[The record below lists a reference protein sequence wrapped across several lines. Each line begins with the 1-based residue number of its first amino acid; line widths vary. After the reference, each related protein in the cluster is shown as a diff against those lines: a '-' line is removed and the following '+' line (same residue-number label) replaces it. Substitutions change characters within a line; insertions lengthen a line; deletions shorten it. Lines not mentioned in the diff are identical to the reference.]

1 MSSNI
6 KVKRICEYCNSDFI
20 AQTTTTRYCSKKCNT
35 AQYKAKA
42 RAIKV
47 SQSNTETKRI
57 RNKPIQD
64 IQVKEFLTVKDVSIL
79 LDCSARTVYRLIEN
93 KTLNAVNLAKRITRI
108 NRYDVNDLLRFEAP
122 QKMDASQPVYVIKEP
137 KKIEVNIND
146 CYNLTE
152 IQTKYGISEKALHQI
167 IKRNNVPKL
176 KYGWYAYAPKKLI
189 DELLT

>member
-6 KVKRICEYCNSDFI
+6 KVERVCEYCSSEFT

-35 AQYKAKA
+35 AHYKAKA
-42 RAIKV
+42 RAKKI

-64 IQVKEFLTVKDVSIL
+64 IQAKEFLTVKDVSIL
-79 LDCSARTVYRLIEN
+79 LDCSTRSVYRLIEN
-93 KTLNAVNLAKRITRI
+93 KTLNAVNLAQRITRI
-108 NRYDVNDLLRFEAP
+108 NRYDVDYLLRFEAAQP
-122 QKMDASQPVYVIKEP
+122 VETPPPVYVIREP
-137 KKIEVNIND
+137 EKIKVDIGD

-152 IQTKYGISEKALHQI
+152 IQTKYGISEKALHQV

-189 DELLT
+189 DKLLT